1 MLEWNYLGKI
11 LWSYTLVPIGWSFS
25 SDPSVGSQLDLL
37 QVELTSFLASR
48 ASFLGR
54 EPERAKKS
62 LEFFVPRQ
70 LNQTKDFFESLGWK
84 QV

>member
-37 QVELTSFLASR
+37 QVELTSFLASG

-70 LNQTKDFFESLGWK
+70 LNQTKEFFESLGWK